1 MRAARIGIEW
11 ARIFPKPTTEVK
23 TQVKESRE
31 DVTRVAVEDKD
42 LKKLNDLANKDALDR
57 YRAILSDWKSRGG

>member
-11 ARIFPKPTTEVK
+11 ARIFPKPITEVK